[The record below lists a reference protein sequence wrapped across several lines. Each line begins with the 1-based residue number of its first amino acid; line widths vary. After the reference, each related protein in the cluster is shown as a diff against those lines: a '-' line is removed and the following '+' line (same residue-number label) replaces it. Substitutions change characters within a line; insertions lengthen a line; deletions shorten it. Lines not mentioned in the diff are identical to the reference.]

1 MDLDKLVMYLPI
13 WYWEYLNSHTK
24 CMPNPC
30 LLKGPLGC
38 WGPPHLRPPH
48 IMHHH
53 HPQWATQVART
64 IVGSM
69 ATLFMGHIHY
79 LESFEIGSFFILFF
93 SFFFP
98 WKRKRKKCKLFPN
111 CYYIWVNGN
120 WPIFHK
126 YVPNQS
132 KLTGD
137 LVDVWKGF
145 GRHEM
150 KGRPQNLTK

>member
-1 MDLDKLVMYLPI
+1 MDLDKLVMYLSI

-30 LLKGPLGC
+30 LLMGPLGC

-48 IMHHH
+48 IMHHD

-93 SFFFP
+93 SFFFFLEKEKEKSANYFQIATTFGSISIDP
-98 WKRKRKKCKLFPN
+98 FFTNMYLINPKWPG
-111 CYYIWVNGN
+111 IW
-120 WPIFHK
+120 
-126 YVPNQS
+126 
-132 KLTGD
+132 
-137 LVDVWKGF
+137 
-145 GRHEM
+145 
-150 KGRPQNLTK
+150 

>member
-30 LLKGPLGC
+30 LQMGPLGC

-111 CYYIWVNGN
+111 CYYIWVNFH

>member
-30 LLKGPLGC
+30 LLMGPLGC

-93 SFFFP
+93 SLFFSL
-98 WKRKRKKCKLFPN
+98 KKKKKKVQT
-111 CYYIWVNGN
+111 I
-120 WPIFHK
+120 
-126 YVPNQS
+126 S
-132 KLTGD
+132 KLLLHLGQ
-137 LVDVWKGF
+137 F
-145 GRHEM
+145 
-150 KGRPQNLTK
+150 PLTHFSQICT

>member
-1 MDLDKLVMYLPI
+1 MYLSI

-30 LLKGPLGC
+30 LQMGPLGC

-111 CYYIWVNGN
+111 CYYIWVNFH

-132 KLTGD
+132 KVTGD